1 MDIRVLKYFLAV
13 ASAGNITKA
22 AESLHITQPTLSR
35 QLMELEE
42 ELGTQLFT
50 RGKRNISLT
59 DSGIIFQQR
68 VREIMLLLDKAEREI
83 SDQNQLVGGVVSVGC
98 VESMASFVLP
108 EVMTELMEKY
118 PLVTYEIYTA
128 DGDDIREK
136 LDSGALDIG
145 ILVEPVETSKYE
157 FMRLPIHDRWGLV
170 MRNDDPLAGKES
182 IDLSDLSG
190 MPLILP
196 RRTIVKDEIA
206 NWLGTGSDQLNVV
219 ATINLQTN
227 AMLLAE
233 RKLGYIVCIGG
244 AYLIRPSDKLKFIP
258 FEPEKISGHVVAW
271 KKNRIFNSAT
281 RLFVEQIRQIA
292 NAGLDTGNVK

>member
-145 ILVEPVETSKYE
+145 ILVEPVETSKYD
-157 FMRLPIHDRWGLV
+157 FMRLNINDKWGLL
-170 MRNDDPLAGKES
+170 MRSDDKLADKES
-182 IDLSDLSG
+182 IAISDLIDL
-190 MPLILP
+190 PLIVP
-196 RRTIVKDEIA
+196 RRTIVKEEIMD
-206 NWLGTGSDQLNVV
+206 WLGTGSEQLNIV
-219 ATINLQTN
+219 ASVNLLTN
-227 AMLLAE
+227 AILLAE
-233 RKLGYIVCIGG
+233 KKLGYIVCIGG
-244 AYLIRPSDKLKFIP
+244 AYMIRPKDGMKFVP
-258 FEPEKISGHVVAW
+258 FSPEKTSGHVVAW
-271 KKNRIFNSAT
+271 KRNRIFNSAAK
-281 RLFVEQIRQIA
+281 LFVEQIRQIA
-292 NAGLDTGNVK
+292 GEEPDTGNVR